1 MSDFFGRHVGGRMK
15 IRTLWFSAAILSSAA
30 MAEPAVFTTA
40 QRADGEAQVAK
51 AGKLLADNLRDTSSA
66 KFRNVFLQKT
76 VGKDGT
82 EYVEL
87 CGEVNS
93 KNGYGG
99 MTGFHK
105 FTLLADH
112 VYVGGPGQILDADEI
127 CTLRATVDTRD
138 YAPDLRKAF
147 DANAGQ

>member
-1 MSDFFGRHVGGRMK
+1 MRCGV
-15 IRTLWFSAAILSSAA
+15 LWFCATVVSTAALAQPSVLTA
-30 MAEPAVFTTA
+30 A

-51 AGKLLADNLRDTSSA
+51 LGKLLADTLRDTSSA

-76 VGKDGT
+76 VGKNGT
-82 EYVEL
+82 EYVEV

-99 MTGFHK
+99 MSGFHK
-105 FTLLADH
+105 FILVADQ
-112 VYVGGPGQILDADEI
+112 VYVGGPGQIIDADEI
-127 CTLRATVDTRD
+127 CTNGRAAIDTRD
-138 YAPDLRKAF
+138 YSAELRKAF

>member
-1 MSDFFGRHVGGRMK
+1 MK
-15 IRTLWFSAAILSSAA
+15 SEVAWICGAMLSSAA
-30 MAEPAVFTTA
+30 VAQTAVLTEA

-51 AGKLLADNLRDTSSA
+51 AGKLLADTLRDTSSA

-76 VGKDGT
+76 IGKDGK
-82 EYVEL
+82 EYVSV

-99 MTGFHK
+99 MSGFHK
-105 FTLLADH
+105 FMLAGDS
-112 VYVGGPGQILDADEI
+112 VWVGGPGQIINADEI
-127 CTLRATVDTRD
+127 CDSGRAVIDSRD
-138 YAPDLRKAF
+138 YSPEVRKAF